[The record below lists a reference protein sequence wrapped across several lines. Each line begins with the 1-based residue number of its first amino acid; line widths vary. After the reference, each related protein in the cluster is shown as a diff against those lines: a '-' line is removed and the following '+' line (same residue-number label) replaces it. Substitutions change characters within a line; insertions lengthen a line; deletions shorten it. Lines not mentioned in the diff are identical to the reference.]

1 MHDSNPSSASTP
13 IRRWPAVVGLDWG
26 VLVLATV
33 ICTLAA
39 VAAGLLDRSLTTAGV
54 AAGATVAGLWLAL
67 SGLRNPV
74 RG

>member
-1 MHDSNPSSASTP
+1 M
-13 IRRWPAVVGLDWG
+13 
-26 VLVLATV
+26 LVLATV

-54 AAGATVAGLWLAL
+54 AAAATVAGLWLAL